1 MRIEW
6 RDMVA
11 AGLGLG
17 GPVAWG
23 VASGRPALGALAAI
37 GALAAS
43 GVSLGGVSLGGVA
56 SGEVSPGGV
65 TSGGVSPVRV
75 PPGGASSGASLSRVL
90 RQGAVVVADTAVA
103 GLAGVAVAGR
113 GWLTVVGVVLIAG
126 LLAVVGGISRPMAE
140 HSTRFIVFMVI
151 STGAAK
157 GVEPVAAAVLFA
169 GGAAWGLLVTALCV
183 HVRRPRRDTREEPA
197 AARPAA
203 PSARALLRRWWRT
216 LGSAPAWQYPV
227 RLTAC
232 LAAAEVVGLLWPQ
245 PAASWIAVT
254 VVIVVRRRMDGA
266 ARRSVERAAGT
277 AAGVAAGSAVLLWVP
292 PSWLFVL
299 LVAVLAAVRP
309 VLKERNYTLYATV
322 MTPLVLLLMEG
333 GARVPPATIGY
344 RLADTAIGC
353 VLALGL
359 GYLPWVVRKE
369 RSVRAVVG

>member
-6 RDMVA
+6 RGMVA

-23 VASGRPALGALAAI
+23 VASGWPALGALAAI
-37 GALAAS
+37 GALAVS
-43 GVSLGGVSLGGVA
+43 GVYPGGVSP
-56 SGEVSPGGV
+56 GEGSPGAVSPGAVSPGGV
-65 TSGGVSPVRV
+65 SPPGV
-75 PPGGASSGASLSRVL
+75 PPGASLGRVL
-90 RQGAVVVADTAVA
+90 GQGAAVVAGTAVA

-113 GWLTVVGVVLIAG
+113 GWLTAVGVVLIAG

-169 GGAAWGLLVTALCV
+169 EGAAWGLLVTVLCV
-183 HVRRPRRDTREEPA
+183 HVRRPRRDAPEG
-197 AARPAA
+197 ARPA
-203 PSARALLRRWWRT
+203 PTARALLRRWWRT
-216 LGSAPAWQYPV
+216 LGSAPGWQYPV

-232 LAAAEVVGLLWPQ
+232 LAAAGVVGLLWPQ
-245 PAASWIAVT
+245 PTASWIAVT
-254 VVIVVRRRMDGA
+254 VVIVVRRRLDGA
-266 ARRSVERAAGT
+266 VRRSVERAAGT

-309 VLKERNYTLYATV
+309 ALKERNYTLYATV

-333 GARVPPATIGY
+333 GARVPPVTIGY

-359 GYLPWVVRKE
+359 GYLPWVVGKGKE
-369 RSVRAVVG
+369 RNVRAVVG